1 MRVISERPPMF
12 DEIDARFRIAGKP
25 IIFAWG
31 DVIYNPAGIA
41 IPPHLMAHEEF
52 HGWRQTQWTSIEQWW
67 KDYIDNDAFRLEEE
81 ILAHQVEYRTLLRVS
96 SNRRA
101 RRGYLKQTA
110 KRLAAPLYGRMI
122 TLAKARKVLLEA
134 AAI

>member
-1 MRVISERPPMF
+1 MF
-12 DEIDARFRIAGKP
+12 ADIDAKFRIAGKS

-31 DVIYNPAGIA
+31 DTIYNPARIS

-67 KDYIDNDAFRLEEE
+67 KDYIDSDAFRLEEE
-81 ILAHQVEYRTLLRVS
+81 ILAHQVEYRALLRVS

-101 RRGYLKQTA
+101 RRRCLKETA

-122 TLAKARKVLLEA
+122 SPARAQKILLEA
-134 AAI
+134 AI